1 MRINPDHGSQPLVE
15 SGRSNTAKTSVETSQ
30 SSGVD
35 AAGQNSL
42 GQDQAQLSGAGAQI
56 SALTAQALQ
65 LPDVR
70 QERVQSLREA
80 VQSGSYAPDPRTVAG
95 AILDQFSLKPAA

>member
-1 MRINPDHGSQPLVE
+1 MRINPDHGSQPLAE
-15 SGRSNTAKTSVETSQ
+15 NGRSTTAKTSTEGSQ
-30 SSGVD
+30 SS
-35 AAGQNSL
+35 AGSVSRGSL
-42 GQDQAQLSGAGAQI
+42 GQDQAQLSGARAQI

-70 QERVQSLREA
+70 QGRVESLREA
-80 VQSGSYAPDPRTVAG
+80 VQSGSYAPDPRAVAG